1 MENEKFRLFIS
12 QPMSGISIEKIKE
25 DRQRGYEYFKSLG
38 VTDKEIEVIDNLQ
51 EDAEDYIAT
60 DYLSNDIKLLGYDTS
75 IVGSVVS
82 KFDFEVNQDIAKKE
96 YDKLYKRLSRKYSG
110 SELKNKIRQ
119 GLYQKGLSYKEE

>member
-12 QPMSGISIEKIKE
+12 QPMSGLPIEKIKE

-60 DYLSNDIKLLGYDTS
+60 DYLSNDIKLLGRADGVLFLKGWENARGCKVEYMVAKYYVNGD
-75 IVGSVVS
+75 IFIES
-82 KFDFEVNQDIAKKE
+82 KI
-96 YDKLYKRLSRKYSG
+96 
-110 SELKNKIRQ
+110 
-119 GLYQKGLSYKEE
+119 

>member
-51 EDAEDYIAT
+51 EDAEGYIAT
-60 DYLSNDIKLLGYDTS
+60 DYLSTDIKLLGRADGVLFLRNWDNARGCKVEYL
-75 IVGSVVS
+75 VA
-82 KFDFEVNQDIAKKE
+82 KYYVNGDIFME
-96 YDKLYKRLSRKYSG
+96 P
-110 SELKNKIRQ
+110 KI
-119 GLYQKGLSYKEE
+119 